1 MLCLKWNLT
10 NFLNKDVNLLLIPL
24 LRGLNCMGS
33 EEMST
38 IVLRTLTTLT
48 TISTDYTAY
57 HGCFSFLT
65 CLLINNKS
73 VFVNASLTFTVY

>member
-38 IVLRTLTTLT
+38 IVFRTLTTINKL
-48 TISTDYTAY
+48 TDYIAK
-57 HGCFSFLT
+57 HGCFSFY
-65 CLLINNKS
+65 
-73 VFVNASLTFTVY
+73 NACS